1 MDRAEHPKPQ
11 FERENWRNLNGVWQ
25 FEIDDAR
32 SGEAR
37 GLYETGKALSGTIN
51 VPFCPESALSGVGHK
66 DFMAAVWYKRT
77 VTIGADELKGRA
89 ILHFGAVD
97 YLAAVY
103 VNVLRGT
110 PLLVQM
116 YISYYFIPMAIP
128 ALNSIDK
135 VYYVIL
141 ALVLNSSA
149 YVSEIIR
156 SGINAVDKGQTEA
169 ARSLG
174 MTAKHTMT
182 KIILPQAIK
191 NILPALAN
199 EYIAMIKETSLAG
212 TFMLYELMYTRTL
225 LANKFLVWQPLFI
238 IAIIYLIMTLVLS
251 YLVRMME
258 KRLSVSD

>member
-1 MDRAEHPKPQ
+1 MGKGI
-11 FERENWRNLNGVWQ
+11 FEVLIEYYPIFLK
-25 FEIDDAR
+25 
-32 SGEAR
+32 
-37 GLYETGKALSGTIN
+37 GLVGTLKFAFIAVALGTI
-51 VPFCPESALSGVGHK
+51 
-66 DFMAAVWYKRT
+66 
-77 VTIGADELKGRA
+77 IGALVA
-89 ILHFGAVD
+89 IVHLSKNKVISGIAT
-97 YLAAVY
+97 VY

-128 ALNSIDK
+128 ALNNIDK
-135 VYYVIL
+135 VYYVLL
-141 ALVLNSSA
+141 ALILNSSA

-156 SGINAVDKGQTEA
+156 GGINSVDKGQVEA

-174 MTAKHTMT
+174 MTASHTMT

-225 LANKFLVWQPLFI
+225 LANKYLVWQPLFI
-238 IAIIYLIMTLVLS
+238 IAGIYLIVTLALS
-251 YLVRMME
+251 WVVKQME
-258 KRLSVSD
+258 KRFKRSER

>member
-1 MDRAEHPKPQ
+1 MGPGIIEVFIQYWPL
-11 FERENWRNLNGVWQ
+11 FLNGL
-25 FEIDDAR
+25 I
-32 SGEAR
+32 
-37 GLYETGKALSGTIN
+37 GTLKYAFIAVLFGSMLGIIVAIIN
-51 VPFCPESALSGVGHK
+51 MSKNKIIS
-66 DFMAAVWYKRT
+66 
-77 VTIGADELKGRA
+77 TIGS
-89 ILHFGAVD
+89 I
-97 YLAAVY
+97 Y

-116 YISYYFIPMAIP
+116 YIAYFFIPMAFP
-128 ALNSIDK
+128 ALSFLSK
-135 VYYVIL
+135 EQCVIL
-141 ALVLNSSA
+141 SLILNSSA
-149 YVSEIIR
+149 YVSEIFR

-174 MTAKHTMT
+174 MSASHTMQ
-182 KIILPQAIK
+182 KIILPQAVK

-238 IAIIYLIMTLVLS
+238 IAGIYLVVTMVLS
-251 YLVRMME
+251 ALVRAME

>member
-1 MDRAEHPKPQ
+1 MGPGIIEVFIQYWPL
-11 FERENWRNLNGVWQ
+11 FLNGL
-25 FEIDDAR
+25 I
-32 SGEAR
+32 
-37 GLYETGKALSGTIN
+37 GTLKYAFIAVLFGSMLGIIVAIIN
-51 VPFCPESALSGVGHK
+51 MSKNKIVS
-66 DFMAAVWYKRT
+66 
-77 VTIGADELKGRA
+77 TIGS
-89 ILHFGAVD
+89 I
-97 YLAAVY
+97 Y

-116 YISYYFIPMAIP
+116 YIAYFFIPMAFP
-128 ALNSIDK
+128 ALSFLSK
-135 VYYVIL
+135 EQCVIL
-141 ALVLNSSA
+141 SLILNSSA
-149 YVSEIIR
+149 YVSEIFR

-174 MTAKHTMT
+174 MSASHTMQ
-182 KIILPQAIK
+182 KIILPQAVK

-238 IAIIYLIMTLVLS
+238 IAGIYLVVTMVLS
-251 YLVRMME
+251 ALVRAME

>member
-1 MDRAEHPKPQ
+1 MGPGIIEVFIQYWPL
-11 FERENWRNLNGVWQ
+11 FLNGL
-25 FEIDDAR
+25 I
-32 SGEAR
+32 
-37 GLYETGKALSGTIN
+37 GTLKYAFIAVLFGSMLGIIVAIIN
-51 VPFCPESALSGVGHK
+51 MSKNKIVS
-66 DFMAAVWYKRT
+66 
-77 VTIGADELKGRA
+77 TIGS
-89 ILHFGAVD
+89 I
-97 YLAAVY
+97 Y

-116 YISYYFIPMAIP
+116 YIAYFFIPMAFP
-128 ALNSIDK
+128 ALSFLSK
-135 VYYVIL
+135 EQCVIL
-141 ALVLNSSA
+141 SLILNSSA
-149 YVSEIIR
+149 YVSEIFR

-174 MTAKHTMT
+174 MSASHTMQ
-182 KIILPQAIK
+182 KIILPQAVK

-238 IAIIYLIMTLVLS
+238 IAGIYLVVTMVLS
-251 YLVRMME
+251 ALVRVME

>member
-1 MDRAEHPKPQ
+1 MGLGPGILDVLRDYYPIFLKGAVGTLRYAFIAVAFGSVLGTLVAMVTLSK
-11 FERENWRNLNGVWQ
+11 NKILNA
-25 FEIDDAR
+25 I
-32 SGEAR
+32 
-37 GLYETGKALSGTIN
+37 GTI
-51 VPFCPESALSGVGHK
+51 
-66 DFMAAVWYKRT
+66 
-77 VTIGADELKGRA
+77 
-89 ILHFGAVD
+89 
-97 YLAAVY
+97 Y

-116 YISYYFIPMAIP
+116 YIAYFFIPIAIP
-128 ALNSIDK
+128 ALNSVSKEI
-135 VYYVIL
+135 YVL
-141 ALVLNSSA
+141 MALILNSSA

-156 SGINAVDKGQTEA
+156 GGINSVDKGQTEA

-174 MTAKHTMT
+174 MTASHTMT

-225 LANKFLVWQPLFI
+225 LANKFLIWQPLFI
-238 IAIIYLIMTLVLS
+238 IAAIYLVLTLVLS
-251 YLVRMME
+251 WGVKLME

>member
-1 MDRAEHPKPQ
+1 MGKGIIEVFLEYWPI
-11 FERENWRNLNGVWQ
+11 FL
-25 FEIDDAR
+25 
-32 SGEAR
+32 R
-37 GLYETGKALSGTIN
+37 GAIGTLEFAFIAVLLGSVLGALVALCSLSKNKIINTIA
-51 VPFCPESALSGVGHK
+51 S
-66 DFMAAVWYKRT
+66 
-77 VTIGADELKGRA
+77 I
-89 ILHFGAVD
+89 
-97 YLAAVY
+97 Y

-135 VYYVIL
+135 LYYVIL

-156 SGINAVDKGQTEA
+156 GGINAVDKGQTEA

-174 MTAKHTMT
+174 MTARHTMT
-182 KIILPQAIK
+182 KIVLPQAIK

-238 IAIIYLIMTLVLS
+238 IAAIYLVMTLVLS
-251 YLVRMME
+251 WLVRLME
-258 KRLSVSD
+258 QRLSVSD